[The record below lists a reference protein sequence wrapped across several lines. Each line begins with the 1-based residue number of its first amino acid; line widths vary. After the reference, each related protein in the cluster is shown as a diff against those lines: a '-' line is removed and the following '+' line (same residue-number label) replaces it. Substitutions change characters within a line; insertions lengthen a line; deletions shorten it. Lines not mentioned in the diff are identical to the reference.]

1 MKYLSLLMVNMRLSM
16 KFKVGDK
23 VRLKQSSKY
32 INNKDKIFTVTFVHA
47 LYVFCELEGAEHAFK
62 PYNLELINETSS
74 SNDDTDIN

>member
-1 MKYLSLLMVNMRLSM
+1 M

-23 VRLKQSSKY
+23 VMLKQSSKY
-32 INNKDKIFTVTFVHA
+32 INNKDKIFTVTFVHS

-74 SNDDTDIN
+74 SNDDASIN